1 MKEIFDKLLNLM
13 EEVVRLRIE
22 NKRLKE
28 ELKNERTLNNFR
40 SEFPGKL

>member
-1 MKEIFDKLLNLM
+1 MKELFERILQLM
-13 EEVVRLRIE
+13 EENVRLRVE
-22 NKRLKE
+22 NEKLKE